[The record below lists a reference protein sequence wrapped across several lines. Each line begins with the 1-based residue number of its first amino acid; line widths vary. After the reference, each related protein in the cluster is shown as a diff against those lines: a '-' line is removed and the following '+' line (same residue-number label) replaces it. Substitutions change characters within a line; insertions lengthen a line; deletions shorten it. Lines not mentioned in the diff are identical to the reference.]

1 MDRIQRGIATRIEHW
16 IEAVEGG
23 NALTNSDIRW
33 LVGKDGLAAYEAE
46 VSEARAER
54 DSRRKTFVQIN
65 DGEVP
70 GYLAAVDRAKAAMA
84 QQLKDGEKFKS
95 KAKIGTAKHRDAE
108 KAWRDRRANCLV
120 LQEQVDEYW
129 EAVDEKY
136 HEAFHAPPEGGW
148 GDKGAII
155 AELQWPPH
163 LLKTQLEHRP
173 DAHLVNV
180 PLHQQR
186 DLLLSELAKLREPD
200 PLQPSENPLL
210 SERVKRLRARAAN

>member
-1 MDRIQRGIATRIEHW
+1 MDRIQRGIATRIQHW
-16 IEAVEGG
+16 IDTVEGG
-23 NALTNSDIRW
+23 NVLSNSDIRW
-33 LVGKDGLAAYEAE
+33 LVGKEGLAAYQAE
-46 VSEARAER
+46 VSDARAER
-54 DSRRKTFVQIN
+54 NSRRKAVVEIN
-65 DGEVP
+65 DGNVP
-70 GYLAAVDRAKAAMA
+70 DYLAAVDRAKAAMA
-84 QQLKDGEKFKS
+84 QQLKDGDKFKS

-136 HEAFHAPPEGGW
+136 HEAFHVPPEGGW

-173 DAHLVNV
+173 EAHLVNV

-186 DLLLSELAKLREPD
+186 DLLRRELAKLEASQP
-200 PLQPSENPLL
+200 PAASGPHLQ
-210 SERVKRLRARAAN
+210 ARASIRALAAS

>member
-1 MDRIQRGIATRIEHW
+1 MDRIQRGIATRIQHW
-16 IEAVEGG
+16 IDAVEGG
-23 NALTNSDIRW
+23 NVLSNSDIRW
-33 LVGKDGLAAYEAE
+33 LVGKEGLADYQAE
-46 VSEARAER
+46 VSDARVER
-54 DSRRKTFVQIN
+54 DSRRKTFVEIN
-65 DGEVP
+65 DGNVP
-70 GYLAAVDRAKAAMA
+70 DYLAAVDRAKAAMA
-84 QQLKDGEKFKS
+84 QQLKDGDKFKS

-136 HEAFHAPPEGGW
+136 HEAFHVPPEGGW

-173 DAHLVNV
+173 EAHLVNV

-186 DLLLSELAKLREPD
+186 ELLVRELAKLEASEPL
-200 PLQPSENPLL
+200 PLSIDPLL
-210 SERVKRLRARAAN
+210 SERAQRLLARAAN

>member
-1 MDRIQRGIATRIEHW
+1 MDCIQRGIATRIEHW
-16 IEAVEGG
+16 IEGVEGG
-23 NALTNSDIRW
+23 NALSNSDIRW
-33 LVGKDGLAAYEAE
+33 LVGREGLAAYQAE
-46 VSEARAER
+46 VSDARVER
-54 DSRRKTFVQIN
+54 DRRRKALVEIN
-65 DGEVP
+65 DGNVP
-70 GYLAAVDRAKAAMA
+70 DYLAAVDRAKAAIA
-84 QQLKDGEKFKS
+84 QQLKDGDKFKS
-95 KAKIGTAKHRDAE
+95 KAKLGTVKHRDAE

-136 HEAFHAPPEGGW
+136 HEAFHVPPEGGW

-173 DAHLVNV
+173 EAHLVDV

-186 DLLLSELAKLREPD
+186 DLLLRELAKLERSD
-200 PLQPSENPLL
+200 PVLPTTTIMARAQ
-210 SERVKRLRARAAN
+210 RLREAAEQ

>member
-1 MDRIQRGIATRIEHW
+1 MDCIQRGIATRIEHW
-16 IEAVEGG
+16 IEGVEGG
-23 NALTNSDIRW
+23 NALSNSDIRW
-33 LVGKDGLAAYEAE
+33 LVGREGLAAYQAE
-46 VSEARAER
+46 VSDARVER
-54 DSRRKTFVQIN
+54 DRRRKALVEIN
-65 DGEVP
+65 DGNVP
-70 GYLAAVDRAKAAMA
+70 DYLAAVDRAKAAMA
-84 QQLKDGEKFKS
+84 QQLKDGDKFKS
-95 KAKIGTAKHRDAE
+95 KAKLGTVKHRDAE

-136 HEAFHAPPEGGW
+136 HEAFHVPPEGGW

-173 DAHLVNV
+173 EAHLVDV

-186 DLLLSELAKLREPD
+186 DLLLRELAKLERSD
-200 PLQPSENPLL
+200 PVLPTTTIMARAQ
-210 SERVKRLRARAAN
+210 RLREAAEQ

>member
-16 IEAVEGG
+16 IEGVEGG
-23 NALTNSDIRW
+23 NALSNSDIRW
-33 LVGKDGLAAYEAE
+33 LVGREGLAAYQAE
-46 VSEARAER
+46 VSDARVER
-54 DSRRKTFVQIN
+54 DRRRKTLVEIN
-65 DGEVP
+65 DGNVP
-70 GYLAAVDRAKAAMA
+70 DYLAAVDRAKAAMA
-84 QQLKDGEKFKS
+84 QQLKDGDKFKS
-95 KAKIGTAKHRDAE
+95 KAKIGTVKHRDAE

-136 HEAFHAPPEGGW
+136 HEAFHVPPEGGW

-173 DAHLVNV
+173 EAHLVDV

-186 DLLLSELAKLREPD
+186 DLLLRELAKLERSD
-200 PLQPSENPLL
+200 PVLPTTTIMARAQ
-210 SERVKRLRARAAN
+210 RLREAAEQ